1 MTVLAKNEIPI
12 LCHNTNKRA
21 GSSSC
26 GPFNYLAAVMLQNT
40 SPKPLKEERLTFQ
53 PNEVDRGG
61 EVVEVGA

>member
-1 MTVLAKNEIPI
+1 MKSPFYVTTQIRGQAALHAVLLII
-12 LCHNTNKRA
+12 C
-21 GSSSC
+21 
-26 GPFNYLAAVMLQNT
+26 LAAVMLQNT